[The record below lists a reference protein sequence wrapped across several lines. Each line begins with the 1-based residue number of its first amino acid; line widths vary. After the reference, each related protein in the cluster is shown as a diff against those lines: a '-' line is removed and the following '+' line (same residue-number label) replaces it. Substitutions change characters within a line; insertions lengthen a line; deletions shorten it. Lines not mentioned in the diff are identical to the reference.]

1 MATTWKR
8 FIKVCKPKSHPFR
21 ATVVYAIEPQCK
33 TVTLNCGAA
42 RVGSVRV
49 ATKSVMTQRCFF
61 LPTNAVFFFTF
72 FSFPDTSAAMTCL
85 VGIWK
90 NLVPS
95 VWVKGGCSDLT
106 PKTFNWQPFKE
117 HVKKVSYQ
125 CTSLSSCKVV
135 LIYQSTKVSKVKFF
149 QKHRGGSLCFVGF

>member
-1 MATTWKR
+1 M
-8 FIKVCKPKSHPFR
+8 KSFQTKQTPLP
-21 ATVVYAIEPQCK
+21 VYRCMQIEPHCK

-49 ATKSVMTQRCFF
+49 ATKTVMTQRCFF
-61 LPTNAVFFFTF
+61 LPTNAVFFFHI

-90 NLVPS
+90 SLVPS

-106 PKTFNWQPFKE
+106 PKTLNWQPFKE

-135 LIYQSTKVSKVKFF
+135 IIYQTTKVSKVKFF
-149 QKHRGGSLCFVGF
+149 QKHRGGSLCFVSF